1 MASLPFIC
9 GRCARAI
16 RQGAST
22 PLHNPL
28 ARRVARHSRLY
39 SKDSSVGAPTNPPRS
54 SPRPQDPAK
63 DASSSG
69 HGEPT
74 EPQPEAPQQPR
85 REPGAMSRRLEEA
98 TEDAMLSGGR
108 AGVRAIEAAGFS
120 EELKTRLL
128 NRLSDARADDAS
140 ALNAA
145 GLPAA
150 TGQPRSGVFSATTAA
165 QPWTGEEP
173 TADAVLRMLEDAH
186 RPLRPELRGTPK
198 IPKPRPGPVDMRI
211 RRGPRVSP
219 GDKAAAARDLAVAY
233 AGMGLKDADKAASD
247 KQREAFRKE
256 LRERFSP
263 GARAMPNTISGLA
276 ALANER

>member
-1 MASLPFIC
+1 MVSLPFIC
-9 GRCARAI
+9 GRCARAL
-16 RQGAST
+16 RQGASA

-28 ARRVARHSRLY
+28 ARRVRLY
-39 SKDSSVGAPTNPPRS
+39 SKDSSIRAGTDLAHS
-54 SPRPQDPAK
+54 SPKTQDPAE
-63 DASSSG
+63 DASPPG
-69 HGEPT
+69 HGELAK
-74 EPQPEAPQQPR
+74 PQPEPPQKPQ

-128 NRLSDARADDAS
+128 NRLSDARADDAP

-145 GLPAA
+145 GLSAA
-150 TGQPRSGVFSATTAA
+150 GHPRSGVFSATAAA

-173 TADAVLRMLEDAH
+173 TADAVLRMLGDAH
-186 RPLRPELRGTPK
+186 RTLRPELRGAAR

-219 GDKAAAARDLAVAY
+219 GDKAAAARDMAVAY
-233 AGMGLKDADKAASD
+233 AGMSLKDADKAASD

-263 GARAMPNTISGLA
+263 GARAMPSTISGLA